1 MVTRDELLIR
11 GVVHA
16 VCLGVLVVVVYPLY
30 FMVIASVSDP
40 VLVREGRVWLWPQ
53 GLTFEGYHTI
63 FQDQRILTG
72 YANTLAYTLVGAF
85 LSLAITLP
93 AAYALGRPGLR
104 GRKVLMFLFV
114 FTLFFSG
121 GLIPT
126 YMTIKGL
133 GMIDTFWVMV
143 VPTALNV
150 YNLIIARSYFETS
163 LPVELY
169 EAARMDGCGEG
180 RYFFQVALP
189 LSKVIVAVILLFNV
203 VAKWNEYFTALIY
216 LQSQDLMPLQIVLR
230 DILLM
235 NDMFKNGQGVSGAAT
250 IANLGDLIKYGII
263 IVSTLPI
270 MVLYPFLQKSFEK
283 GIMMGAIKG

>member
-1 MVTRDELLIR
+1 MVTRDELVIR
-11 GVVHA
+11 AFVHA
-16 VCLGVLVVVVYPLY
+16 VCAGVLVFVLYPLY

-63 FQDQRILTG
+63 FEDQRILTG

-85 LSLAITLP
+85 LSLAVTLP

-133 GMIDTFWVMV
+133 GMIDTFWVMI
-143 VPTALNV
+143 VPSALNV

-169 EAARMDGCGEG
+169 EAARMDGCSEA

-189 LSKVIVAVILLFNV
+189 LSRVIVAVILLFNV